1 MAGAASGLAPALF
14 SSGAHAEGLNYDALA
29 VLRQVGLDEETSEVM
44 STASYMMD
52 VLGPR
57 LSGSPQLRKSADWV
71 VGKLKGW
78 GIPKAGLEAWPADPT
93 GTNNGFPRGWANEK
107 FYFHATSPNAFPI
120 SGMSIAWTP
129 GTKGLV
135 SGECVLIGDME
146 DSELRRTFAGKL
158 RGKWVLGQAPA
169 EMRAQWDPLA
179 RRLSQACL
187 LSTTD
192 PADE

>member
-14 SSGAHAEGLNYDALA
+14 SSGAHAEGLNYDALSA
-29 VLRQVGLDEETSEVM
+29 LRQVGLDVETSEVM

-107 FYFHATSPNAFPI
+107 FYFHATLPERLSDLWDVDRLDAWHQG
-120 SGMSIAWTP
+120 SGQ
-129 GTKGLV
+129 
-135 SGECVLIGDME
+135 
-146 DSELRRTFAGKL
+146 RR
-158 RGKWVLGQAPA
+158 
-169 EMRAQWDPLA
+169 MRAD
-179 RRLSQACL
+179 RRHGG
-187 LSTTD
+187 
-192 PADE
+192 